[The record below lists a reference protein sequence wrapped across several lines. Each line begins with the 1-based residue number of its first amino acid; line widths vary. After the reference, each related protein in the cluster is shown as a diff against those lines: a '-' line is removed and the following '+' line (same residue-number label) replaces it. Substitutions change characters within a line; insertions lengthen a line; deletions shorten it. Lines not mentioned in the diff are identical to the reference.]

1 MSAQQAGLSEAPTLG
16 GGVKYYVV
24 NHPMN
29 LTRVIP
35 HPGLPTTMQIAPPPP
50 LYGKRS
56 TFPYAYTS
64 II

>member
-35 HPGLPTTMQIAPPPP
+35 HPGLPTTMQIAPPPIREKVDLSLCIYMTP
-50 LYGKRS
+50 W
-56 TFPYAYTS
+56 
-64 II
+64 